1 MFGWYKKVSVREQR
15 TFWACFAGWALD
27 AMDGQLYA
35 IAIPTL
41 IGVWHL
47 TKGQAGILSTVALLS
62 SACGGWVAGYL
73 SDRFGRVRVLQAT
86 ILWFSFFT
94 CLSGLAMSY
103 DQLLIV
109 RTLQGFGF
117 GGEWAAGAVLMGE
130 VIQPRFR
137 GKAVGLVQGGWSVG
151 YGAAVIIYG
160 IVFSLLPPDKG
171 WRVLFFIGV
180 LPAMLVFVVRRYVE
194 EPDVYLATRK
204 AIADGAAPAR
214 ASELFSRAHIKTTLL
229 ASLLATGVLG
239 GNYTILTWLP
249 TYLKV
254 TRDFSISNTGLFLIV
269 NIVGSFLG
277 YLASSHLSDRLGRRP
292 TFILFAVVSSVSVV
306 TYMYVPVGAAGLM
319 MLGAVL
325 GFCQSGCLGG
335 MGAFFTE
342 LSPSRIR
349 GTAQGFKYNFG
360 RGIGGLC
367 PAAVGLVS
375 AHFALGEAIAMFA
388 VGAYALVAVATACL
402 PETRGRELKVYS

>member
-1 MFGWYKKVSVREQR
+1 MFSWYRKVSEREQR

-35 IAIPTL
+35 VAIPTL
-41 IGVWHL
+41 ISVWGL
-47 TKGQAGILSTVALLS
+47 TKGEAGILSTVALIS
-62 SACGGWVAGYL
+62 SACGGWLAGML
-73 SDRFGRVRVLQAT
+73 SDRYGRVRVLQGT

-94 CLSGLAMSY
+94 LLSGMTNSFS
-103 DQLLIV
+103 QLLIV

-130 VIQPRFR
+130 VIQARYR

-151 YGAAVIIYG
+151 YGAAVILYSI
-160 IVFSLLPPDKG
+160 IFSFIPAVIG
-171 WRVLFFIGV
+171 WRILFFIGV
-180 LPAMLVFVVRRYVE
+180 LPAFLVFIVRRYVE
-194 EPDVYLATRK
+194 EPEVYVATRK
-204 AIADGAAPAR
+204 AISAGAAPAR
-214 ASELFSRAHIKTTLL
+214 ATELFSRAYLKTTIL

-254 TRDFSISNTGLFLIV
+254 TRGLSVSNTGLYLII
-269 NIVGSFLG
+269 NICGSFLG
-277 YLASSHLSDRLGRRP
+277 YLVSSNLSDKLGRRP
-292 TFILFAVVSSVSVV
+292 TFILFALISAVSVFA
-306 TYMYVPVGAAGLM
+306 YMYLPLEPLSLM
-319 MLGAVL
+319 LLGAVL
-325 GFCQSGCLGG
+325 GFSQSGCLGG

-367 PAAVGLVS
+367 PASVGLLS
-375 AHFALGEAIAMFA
+375 AHIPLGEAIAMLA
-388 VGAYALVAVATACL
+388 AGAYLMVVIVTVCL
-402 PETRGRELKVYS
+402 PETRGKELQVYS

>member
-1 MFGWYKKVSVREQR
+1 MFSWYRKVSEREQR

-35 IAIPTL
+35 VAIPAL
-41 IGVWHL
+41 ISVWGL
-47 TKGQAGILSTVALLS
+47 TKGEAGILSTVALIS
-62 SACGGWVAGYL
+62 SACGGWLAGML
-73 SDRFGRVRVLQAT
+73 SDRFGRVKVLQGT

-94 CLSGLAMSY
+94 LLSGFTNSFG
-103 DQLLIV
+103 QLLIV

-130 VIQPRFR
+130 VIQAKYR
-137 GKAVGLVQGGWSVG
+137 GKAVGLVQGGWAVG
-151 YGAAVIIYG
+151 YGAAVILYSI
-160 IVFSLLPPDKG
+160 IFSFVPAAIG
-171 WRVLFFIGV
+171 WRILFFIGV
-180 LPAMLVFVVRRYVE
+180 LPAFLVFVVRRYVE
-194 EPDVYLATRK
+194 EPEVYLATRK
-204 AIADGAAPAR
+204 AISDGATPAR
-214 ASELFSRAHIKTTLL
+214 ATELFSRTYLKTTVL

-254 TRDFSISNTGLFLIV
+254 TRDFSVSNTGLYLIV
-269 NIVGSFLG
+269 NICGSFLG
-277 YLASSHLSDRLGRRP
+277 YLVSSNLSDKLGRRP
-292 TFILFAVVSSVSVV
+292 TFVLFALLSAMSVFA
-306 TYMYVPVGAAGLM
+306 YMYLPLEQLSLLL
-319 MLGAVL
+319 LGAFL
-325 GFCQSGCLGG
+325 GFSQSGCLGG

-367 PAAVGLVS
+367 PASVGLLS
-375 AHFALGEAIAMFA
+375 AHISLGEAIAMLA
-388 VGAYALVAVATACL
+388 AGAYLMVVVATVCL
-402 PETRGRELKVYS
+402 PETRGKELQVYT

>member
-1 MFGWYKKVSVREQR
+1 MFGWYQKVSQREQR

-35 IAIPTL
+35 VAIPTL
-41 IGVWHL
+41 IGIWGL
-47 TKGQAGILSTVALLS
+47 TTGEAGILSTVALIS
-62 SACGGWVAGYL
+62 SACGGWLAGLL
-73 SDRFGRVRVLQAT
+73 SDRYGRVRVLQAT

-94 CLSGLAMSY
+94 LLSGLTNSY
-103 DQLLIV
+103 EQLLVV

-130 VIQPRFR
+130 VIQAKYR

-151 YGAAVIIYG
+151 YGAAVLLYSII
-160 IVFSLLPPDKG
+160 FSFVPAAVG

-180 LPAMLVFVVRRYVE
+180 LPAFLVFAVRRYVE
-194 EPDVYLATRK
+194 EPDVYIATRK
-204 AIADGAAPAR
+204 AIEAGAAPAR
-214 ASELFSRAHIKTTLL
+214 ARELFSTQQLKTTVL

-249 TYLKV
+249 TYLKL
-254 TRDFSISNTGLFLIV
+254 TRGLSVSNTGIYLFI
-269 NIVGSFLG
+269 NICGSFLG
-277 YLASSHLSDRLGRRP
+277 YMVSSNLSDKFGRRP
-292 TFILFAVVSSVSVV
+292 TFVVFAMLSTITVLA
-306 TYMYVPVGAAGLM
+306 YMYLPLESFSLM
-319 MLGAVL
+319 ALGAVL
-325 GFCQSGCLGG
+325 GFSQSGCLGG

-349 GTAQGFKYNFG
+349 GTAQGFKYNVG

-367 PAAVGLVS
+367 PALAGLLS
-375 AHFALGEAIAMFA
+375 TQLGLGEAIAILA
-388 VGAYALVAVATACL
+388 AGAYAMVVIVTVGL
-402 PETRGRELKVYS
+402 PETRGKELQVYS